1 LSGLQDCRLVAIE
14 GNLLDQT
21 HSGQETTL
29 VLGGDGHVFSAHLY
43 PAIPAMVL
51 APLRNQSRLRLTG
64 ICRIEVGEDWRAGP
78 EWRAK
83 SFTILLRNLAD
94 VQVLTLP
101 PWWSLKR
108 LLWIMAILVAIMLAS
123 LLWATSLRSKVR
135 QQTSIISQK
144 LDLEARLK
152 ERYHD
157 LFESAN
163 DMVYTHDLIGRV
175 TSINMAG
182 EQFLGRKRASV
193 IGTCLPDFIA
203 EEQRPAARRWIED
216 IANGAPPATVEWDFL
231 TAAGQR
237 VRLETSTR
245 LVAHNGQDV
254 EVEGIARDVT
264 EQRRLEKEIL
274 EVSTREQ
281 HRIGHDLHDG
291 VCQQLAGI
299 AVLADVLTDKLGEE
313 ARPEACDA
321 QKITE
326 LVHQVNRQTRGVAR
340 GLFPVRLEENGLVSA
355 LHELAENA
363 GIFYKTPCKFLCD
376 TPVVVRDHSV
386 AHHLYFIAHEAI
398 LNAVKHGKAGS
409 VEVQLVPDGNLGCI
423 LIVRDNG
430 VGLPGPLTSGPGMGI
445 RIMKYRARM
454 IGATLALRSPPGGGV
469 EVACHL
475 IHKPK
480 ADEPMS

>member
-1 LSGLQDCRLVAIE
+1 
-14 GNLLDQT
+14 
-21 HSGQETTL
+21 
-29 VLGGDGHVFSAHLY
+29 
-43 PAIPAMVL
+43 
-51 APLRNQSRLRLTG
+51 
-64 ICRIEVGEDWRAGP
+64 
-78 EWRAK
+78 
-83 SFTILLRNLAD
+83 
-94 VQVLTLP
+94 
-101 PWWSLKR
+101 
-108 LLWIMAILVAIMLAS
+108 MLAS

-163 DMVYTHDLIGRV
+163 DMLYTHDLNGRV

-193 IGTCLPDFIA
+193 IGTSLPDFIA
-203 EEQRPAARRWIED
+203 EEQRPAARRWLED
-216 IANGAPPATVEWDFL
+216 IASGAAPDTVEWDFL

-245 LVAHNGQDV
+245 LVAHNGQEV

-299 AVLADVLTDKLGEE
+299 AVLADVLTDKLDEQ
-313 ARPEACDA
+313 ARPEAGEA

-409 VEVQLVPDGNLGCI
+409 VEVQLVPDGNLGCV
-423 LIVRDNG
+423 LTVRDNG

-454 IGATLALRSPPGGGV
+454 IGATLALHSPPGGGV
-469 EVACHL
+469 EVVCHI

-480 ADEPMS
+480 TDGPMA